1 MNNINKSVICI
12 ILGIIF
18 IAVFI
23 GLRNSFAEKTNTV
36 EIIQD
41 GNIIYTLDLNK
52 SKDELIQVEFQGHK
66 NIIQIKD
73 KQISIIEADN
83 NNHGKYIII
92 AKVFVINIAIIICP
106 ILCAQAPNILT
117 IKMYFSSIL
126 SCSTLIT
133 TKQQIPPAKLYI
145 IAIRLPLNKLPK
157 IILAISTNSASF
169 ALYL

>member
-52 SKDELIQVEFQGHK
+52 SKM
-66 NIIQIKD
+66 N
-73 KQISIIEADN
+73 
-83 NNHGKYIII
+83 
-92 AKVFVINIAIIICP
+92 
-106 ILCAQAPNILT
+106 
-117 IKMYFSSIL
+117 
-126 SCSTLIT
+126 
-133 TKQQIPPAKLYI
+133 
-145 IAIRLPLNKLPK
+145 
-157 IILAISTNSASF
+157 
-169 ALYL
+169 

>member
-18 IAVFI
+18 IVVFI

-66 NIIQIKD
+66 NIIKIKD
-73 KQISIIEADN
+73 KQISIIENDCIDKTYVN
-83 NNHGKYIII
+83 MGI
-92 AKVFVINIAIIICP
+92 
-106 ILCAQAPNILT
+106 
-117 IKMYFSSIL
+117 
-126 SCSTLIT
+126 
-133 TKQQIPPAKLYI
+133 
-145 IAIRLPLNKLPK
+145 
-157 IILAISTNSASF
+157 
-169 ALYL
+169 